1 MLIAKVDKII
11 ELRKARGLNQKKLS
25 EKAGLPVNAVFR
37 IETGAYTRTQ
47 DSRAKAIA
55 SALECKVEEIFT
67 SDQEAL

>member
-11 ELRKARGLNQKKLS
+11 ELRKAHGLNQKRLS

-47 DSRAKAIA
+47 DLRAKP
-55 SALECKVEEIFT
+55 
-67 SDQEAL
+67 